1 MNFDSNCQ
9 LFYFLRTTLSPREP
23 ISTTSTTTI
32 GYRDE
37 GWEKDMEERRERERA
52 YIQAR
57 GPLPLLQAVY
67 CDPCRAK
74 VLYLSCHLYFN
85 LSFFFKVFCSLLTRA
100 PWYSL
105 QQYLD
110 SDLLHAG
117 GTKPI
122 FHHQIHPVLVSYFDV
137 NKDGK
142 VSIQEF
148 YDIKVVGLLNIIFDG
163 FDKNGD
169 GSIDLSEACL
179 TSLLRPAFLKSI
191 TEELFD
197 FADVDNDNL
206 ISIKDLPPLEWPGHP
221 GHRPDPSCFNQKP
234 LSECLIK
241 LKKLEHVC
249 ALFGSFERGELQE
262 TSGSIMCKRLMSLY
276 LPLVD
281 R

>member
-1 MNFDSNCQ
+1 MGISNLQIGRMVPSGPGVEWNPHLGNETELDVDFC
-9 LFYFLRTTLSPREP
+9 LTWSIDPRTTLSPREP

-32 GYRDE
+32 GYPDE
-37 GWEKDMEERRERERA
+37 GWEKDMEERREREGA
-52 YIQAR
+52 YIRAR

-74 VLYLSCHLYFN
+74 V
-85 LSFFFKVFCSLLTRA
+85 FCSLLTRA

-110 SDLLHAG
+110 IDLLHAG

-142 VSIQEF
+142 VSIREF

-169 GSIDLSEACL
+169 GRVPLHARHDHRGDALSSFHPSTCL
-179 TSLLRPAFLKSI
+179 R
-191 TEELFD
+191 D
-197 FADVDNDNL
+197 
-206 ISIKDLPPLEWPGHP
+206 PL
-221 GHRPDPSCFNQKP
+221 HR
-234 LSECLIK
+234 
-241 LKKLEHVC
+241 
-249 ALFGSFERGELQE
+249 
-262 TSGSIMCKRLMSLY
+262 
-276 LPLVD
+276 
-281 R
+281 